1 MDGKIKKCTKDLES
15 LNQTIL
21 NLKERNDKLKNNLIS
36 KRTGETDREKKAEL
50 EDKVEVKSKEMW
62 KLKKELDNLNRD
74 ILEGRQIKKEKE
86 TQVNIII
93 YTNA

>member
-36 KRTGETDREKKAEL
+36 KRTGETDRMRKIEL
-50 EDKVEVKSKEMW
+50 DEKVEIKSKEMW
-62 KLKKELDNLNRD
+62 KYRKELDKLNRD
-74 ILEGRQIKKEKE
+74 IIEGRQLKKEKE
-86 TQVNIII
+86 TQVIK
-93 YTNA
+93 

>member
-21 NLKERNDKLKNNLIS
+21 NLKDRNDKLKNNLIS
-36 KRTGETDREKKAEL
+36 KRTGESDREKKADL
-50 EDKVEVKSKEMW
+50 EEKVEAKSKEMW
-62 KLKKELDNLNRD
+62 KLKKELDKLNRD

-86 TQVNIII
+86 TQVIIE
-93 YTNA
+93 